1 MNNQLIHLTPDHQPE
16 ARPQKQPY
24 AAPALK
30 KLGTV
35 QELTQ
40 GVAMAPEPDVAGFS
54 W

>member
-1 MNNQLIHLTPDHQPE
+1 MNNQLTHPTPDHQP
-16 ARPQKQPY
+16 ADRPQKQPY

-40 GVAMAPEPDVAGFS
+40 GATAAPVSDQFGISA
-54 W
+54 